1 MAVGIIK
8 WFQVEKGYG
17 FITPAEGGKDV
28 FIHVSELEKINIVP
42 VTREY
47 LEGLRV
53 EYEILTDIRGRRL
66 ATNVKVID

>member
-1 MAVGIIK
+1 VAVGIIK

>member
-1 MAVGIIK
+1 VAVGIIK

-17 FITPAEGGKDV
+17 FITPAEGGKDL
-28 FIHVSELEKINIVP
+28 FIHVSELEKINIVT

-66 ATNVKVID
+66 ATEVKVID

>member
-1 MAVGIIK
+1 VAVGIIK

-28 FIHVSELEKINIVP
+28 FIHVSELEKVNIVP

-47 LEGLRV
+47 LEGLRL
-53 EYEILTDIRGRRL
+53 EYEILTDIRGRKL
-66 ATNVKVID
+66 AINVKVAD

>member
-28 FIHVSELEKINIVP
+28 FIHVSELEKVNIVP

-47 LEGLRV
+47 LEGLRL
-53 EYEILTDIRGRRL
+53 EYEILTDIRGRKL
-66 ATNVKVID
+66 AINVKVAD